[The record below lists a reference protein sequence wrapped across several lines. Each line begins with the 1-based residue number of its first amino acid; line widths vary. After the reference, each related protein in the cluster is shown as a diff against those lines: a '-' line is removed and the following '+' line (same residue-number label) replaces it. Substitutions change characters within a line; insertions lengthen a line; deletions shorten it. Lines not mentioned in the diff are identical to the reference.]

1 MARSVSPG
9 TLVLLVVLA
18 VCFWPGL
25 RLLVSASFRQV
36 APRQWSVL
44 AAVGLAVTAA
54 MVAVAVFQ
62 PNWLLPIAVVV
73 VSFAGVSA
81 WRSRSGFGR
90 GSGLPPGSLSPW
102 RSIDALVERDFFTH
116 QAERYGPIFKMAQF
130 HRGVICVV
138 GLERGHRVLRE
149 CQKNLGPSV
158 QPFNREVE
166 GGFLRYMDDGTHRRY
181 AGLFRSAL
189 SPAVVSASE
198 TTAIASA
205 REELEGMTVA
215 SSQGQCISPEPYLIR
230 FVNTSFL
237 SVLFGVQSGSESLE
251 RFEKIYPPLGKQPLG
266 SPLHS
271 EALSALNETRQ
282 WVMLEAESLRGQSE
296 PLQSSALGALVRS
309 DETLPDATAVDNLL
323 FIHKISSDNVVALL
337 RWLVKFLGDHPAW
350 SERLRVELES
360 GSKSD
365 LSERIVLET
374 LRLAQSEYL
383 YREIVEDF
391 ELDGFRFP
399 RKWLLR
405 VCVRESHADQ
415 NVFVDADAFNP
426 DRFLNHRFDSRQ
438 YSPFGFGPHACNGV
452 HLTMM
457 IATTWI
463 ESLCGGFDWS
473 IVRDGPLEKEF
484 RHWSHWRPSQRLAVT
499 VARNPDADAGSFTES
514 PVASAS

>member
-1 MARSVSPG
+1 VTPAS
-9 TLVLLVVLA
+9 LFLLVVLV
-18 VCFWPGL
+18 VCSWPAL
-25 RLLVSASFRQV
+25 RLLASPSFRQV
-36 APRQWSVL
+36 APRQWTVL
-44 AAVGLAVTAA
+44 VAVGLVMTAVLL
-54 MVAVAVFQ
+54 VVAVFQ
-62 PNWLLPIAVVV
+62 PAWLPVITVVV
-73 VSFAGVSA
+73 VLVAGASA
-81 WRSRSGFGR
+81 WRSRRIFGG

-102 RSIDALVERDFFTH
+102 RSIEALVERDFYSS
-116 QAERYGPIFKMAQF
+116 QAKQHGPVFKMAQF

-138 GLERGHRVLRE
+138 GLDRGHRVLRE
-149 CQKNLGPSV
+149 YQKNLGPSV

-181 AGLFRSAL
+181 AGFFRSAL
-189 SPAVVSASE
+189 SPSVVSASE
-198 TTAIASA
+198 PTAIASA
-205 REELEGMTVA
+205 REELEDLTLA
-215 SSQGQCISPEPYLIR
+215 SSRGQPISPEPYLNR

-237 SVLFGVQSGSESLE
+237 SVLFGVHPGSESLE
-251 RFEKIYPPLGKQPLG
+251 RFERIYPPLGKQPLG
-266 SPLHS
+266 APLHS
-271 EALSALNETRQ
+271 GALDALNEMRQ
-282 WVMLEAESLRGQSE
+282 WVVLESESMRGQDE
-296 PLQSSALGALVRS
+296 PLPSSALGALVRS

-350 SERLRVELES
+350 SERLQMELES
-360 GSKSD
+360 GCESD

-374 LRLAQSEYL
+374 LRLAQSEYV

-415 NVFVDADAFNP
+415 NVFVDAETFNP
-426 DRFLNHRFDSRQ
+426 DRFLNHRFDSSQ

-473 IVRDGPLEKEF
+473 IVRDGPVEKEF

-499 VARNPDADAGSFTES
+499 VARKPRADAGSLIES
-514 PVASAS
+514 PLASAS